1 MRNLFL
7 AFLGGL
13 MAVPALADVVGI
25 EAEVHATSE
34 YGTTYRVYVNFDA
47 SDDELIA
54 IYGTVGEAQNAPLSI
69 LTTSSFFNSEFG
81 SNFGEDIN
89 PAFFAVFP
97 EIEYDSWL
105 TIGTEDTNGAGG
117 I

>member
-7 AFLGGL
+7 VLLGGL
-13 MAVPALADVVGI
+13 LSVPALADVVGI

-69 LTTSSFFNSEFG
+69 LTTSSFFNSEF
-81 SNFGEDIN
+81 SITKVLQSIDPLNNHQPQLYNF
-89 PAFFAVFP
+89 
-97 EIEYDSWL
+97 
-105 TIGTEDTNGAGG
+105 
-117 I
+117 